1 MDYDL
6 IIIGAGP
13 GGATAGIYAKRQG
26 LNVLIIERG
35 AVGGQLSESPE
46 IENYPGF
53 PKISGM
59 QYGEKI
65 KQHLDHLEIPI
76 VFGEVSQIKKI
87 EDKFNVMVYDTEYFS
102 KSIILATGTKHKHL
116 EAEGEK
122 DFFGKGISYC
132 ATCDGFFFKGKDVA
146 VIGGG
151 NSALYYADYLSNIAS
166 NVYLIHRRQEFRGE
180 PVLVNKLSKKT
191 NVKFILDSVVDSFK
205 GSNVLESVIVSN
217 VNTNEKQEIKLSG
230 VFISVGEI
238 PNNELAKKLFVEL
251 NEKGYIK
258 TNEKQETNIKGIY
271 ACGDVCGKG
280 WAQAINASAQ
290 GMTAALECSS
300 LIRKQ

>member
-116 EAEGEK
+116 DAEGEK
-122 DFFGKGISYC
+122 EFFGKGISYC

-217 VNTNEKQEIKLSG
+217 VNTKEKQEIKLSG

-238 PNNELAKKLFVEL
+238 PNNELAKKLSIEL
-251 NEKGYIK
+251 DEKGYIK

>member
-191 NVKFILDSVVDSFK
+191 HVKFILDSVVDSFK

-217 VNTNEKQEIKLSG
+217 VNTKEKQEIKLSG

-238 PNNELAKKLFVEL
+238 PNNELAKKLSIEL
-251 NEKGYIK
+251 DEKGYIK

>member
-217 VNTNEKQEIKLSG
+217 VNTKEKQEIKLSG

-238 PNNELAKKLFVEL
+238 PNNELTKKLSIEL

>member
-1 MDYDL
+1 MNYDL

-35 AVGGQLSESPE
+35 VIGGKLSESPE

-76 VFGEVSQIKKI
+76 VIGEVSEIKKI
-87 EDKFNVMVYDTEYFS
+87 EDKFNVMVYDKEYFS
-102 KSIILATGTKHKHL
+102 KSIILSTGTKHKHL
-116 EAEGEK
+116 DAHGEK
-122 DFFGKGISYC
+122 EFFGKGISYC

-166 NVYLIHRRQEFRGE
+166 NVYVIHRRQEFRGE
-180 PVLVNKLSKKT
+180 PVIVNKLSKKS

-205 GSNVLESVIVSN
+205 GSNVLESLIVSN
-217 VNTNEKQEIKLSG
+217 VNTNEKKEIKLSG
-230 VFISVGEI
+230 VFISVGEV
-238 PNNELAKKLFVEL
+238 PNNELAKKLNVEL
-251 NEKGYIK
+251 DEKGYIK
-258 TNEKQETNIKGIY
+258 TNEKQETNVKGIY
-271 ACGDVCGKG
+271 ACGDICGKG
-280 WAQAINASAQ
+280 WAQALNASAQ
-290 GMTAALECSS
+290 GMVAGLESS
-300 LIRKQ
+300 SYIRKL

>member
-122 DFFGKGISYC
+122 EFFGKGISYC

-217 VNTNEKQEIKLSG
+217 VNTKEKQEIKLSG

-238 PNNELAKKLFVEL
+238 PNNELAKKLSIEL
-251 NEKGYIK
+251 DEKGYIK

>member
-116 EAEGEK
+116 DAEGEK
-122 DFFGKGISYC
+122 EFFGKGISYC

-217 VNTNEKQEIKLSG
+217 VNTKEKQEIKLSG

-238 PNNELAKKLFVEL
+238 PNNELAKKLSIEL

>member
-116 EAEGEK
+116 DAEGEK
-122 DFFGKGISYC
+122 EFFGKGISYC

-217 VNTNEKQEIKLSG
+217 VNTKEKQEIKLSG

-238 PNNELAKKLFVEL
+238 PNNELTKKLSIEL